1 MRIACLGGGP
11 AGLYFAILAKLA
23 DPAREIEVIERHR
36 PDDSFGWGIVF
47 SDRALETL
55 RAADGASHAAIVRD
69 FRHWNDIDIHFKGER
84 ITAHGHG
91 FSGIARARLCQ
102 ILQERAAA
110 LGVSV
115 STGVNFDSPLG
126 WADHDLIVGAD
137 GANSTVR
144 AAHADIFAPEVR
156 ESSCRYLWVGT
167 ARRFDAFTFAFRETA
182 HGWFNLHAY
191 RYDADTSSCI
201 VEAPEA
207 VWRGAGLDRMSYA
220 ESMAWCARLFADVLA
235 GEPLIG
241 NNRRREHA
249 SGWQR
254 FASIHCRRWWLGHTV
269 LLGDAAHTAHFSIGS
284 GTRLAMEDAI
294 ALARALDGGGDVP
307 AALAR
312 YQAERDP
319 LVERMRDSA
328 LKRMEWFENVAE
340 HARLAPR
347 EFAYAL
353 LTSSGRLGREQL
365 RRRDPELVAAIEA
378 SGGSDP

>member
-23 DPAREIEVIERHR
+23 DPAREIEVVERHR

-55 RAADGASHAAIVRD
+55 RAADDASHAAIVRD

-102 ILQERAAA
+102 ILQLRAAA
-110 LGVSV
+110 LGVTIR
-115 STGVNFDSPLG
+115 TGVNFDSPRG
-126 WADHDLIVGAD
+126 WADRDLIVGAD
-137 GANSTVR
+137 GANSAVR
-144 AAHADIFAPEVR
+144 AAHADVFAPEVR
-156 ESSCRYLWVGT
+156 ESRCRYLWVGT
-167 ARRFDAFTFAFRETA
+167 PRRFDAFTFAFRETA

-207 VWRGAGLDRMSYA
+207 VWRAAGLDRMSYE
-220 ESMAWCARLFADVLA
+220 ESMGWCARLFADVLA
-235 GEPLIG
+235 GEPLVG
-241 NNRRREHA
+241 NRRSREHA

-254 FASIHCRRWWLGHTV
+254 FASIHCRRWWHDQTV

-294 ALARALDGGGDVP
+294 ALARALDGGGDIP

-319 LVERMRDSA
+319 LVEHMRDSA
-328 LKRMEWFENVAE
+328 LRRMEWFENVAG

-365 RRRDPELVAAIEA
+365 RRRDPALVAALEA
-378 SGGSDP
+378 SGDQAP